1 MSQKNSTKEKKPNGD
16 GGAGGP
22 SVFHLIA
29 FVMIVVIAASI
40 AILRNYNPPKAPS
53 QPPITFE
60 QKMAY
65 LESGTP
71 LPNQQTKPEVP
82 RWMTV
87 LILGFV
93 VVQVLPLLLA
103 SHKARAKELSPRDL
117 RQIEYL
123 TETPLF
129 LGLLGSLLGVCMTQ
143 FISGSLAAP
152 LAYLTTI
159 SGILLYLL
167 GRFTI
172 SVSVPSSNDLMI

>member
-1 MSQKNSTKEKKPNGD
+1 MSQKNNAKEKQSKSGGKFAKPSIVHVITLIMILVVG
-16 GGAGGP
+16 
-22 SVFHLIA
+22 VFIA
-29 FVMIVVIAASI
+29 FLS
-40 AILRNYNPPKAPS
+40 NYDPPQTKA

-65 LESGTP
+65 LEEGAA
-71 LPNQQTKPEVP
+71 LPVQRSRPEVP
-82 RWMTV
+82 RWMV
-87 LILGFV
+87 GLIFGFV
-93 VVQVLPLLLA
+93 IIQILPLLLA
-103 SHKARAKELSPRDL
+103 AHKARAEELTPRDL

-129 LGLLGSLLGVCMTQ
+129 LGLLGSLLGVCITQ

-159 SGILLYLL
+159 TGILLYLL

-172 SVSVPSSNDLMI
+172 SVSIPSSNDRMI